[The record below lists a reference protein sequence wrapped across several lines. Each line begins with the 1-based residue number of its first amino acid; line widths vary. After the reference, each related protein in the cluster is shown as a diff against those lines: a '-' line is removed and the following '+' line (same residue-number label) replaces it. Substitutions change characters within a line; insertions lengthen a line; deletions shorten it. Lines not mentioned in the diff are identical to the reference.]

1 MARESQIS
9 DWIQIVA
16 SLGVL
21 VGLLLVVVEIR
32 ESNRVATSESVGA
45 MNQAWMDYYLVGAES
60 RITGI
65 LKKSYED
72 PNNLST
78 EEMMRLVHW
87 YDSIINLYTWHLR
100 AYELGTA
107 EIDPVPIFAFDAE
120 YQFGS
125 PPEFVEAADV
135 ALEHKEPDQIP
146 PIVVLI
152 RDIMQRQK
160 EANARK

>member
-32 ESNRVATSESVGA
+32 ESSRVATSESVGA

-72 PNNLST
+72 PNNLVLP
-78 EEMMRLVHW
+78 R
-87 YDSIINLYTWHLR
+87 
-100 AYELGTA
+100 
-107 EIDPVPIFAFDAE
+107 
-120 YQFGS
+120 FGGQLS
-125 PPEFVEAADV
+125 
-135 ALEHKEPDQIP
+135 
-146 PIVVLI
+146 
-152 RDIMQRQK
+152 
-160 EANARK
+160 